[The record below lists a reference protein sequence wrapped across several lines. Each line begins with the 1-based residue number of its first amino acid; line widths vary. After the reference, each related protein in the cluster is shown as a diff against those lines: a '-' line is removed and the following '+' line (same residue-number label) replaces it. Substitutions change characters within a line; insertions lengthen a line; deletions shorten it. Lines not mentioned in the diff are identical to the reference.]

1 MRKIRVIQIG
11 TGNWGFSWLEKV
23 TQSPF
28 AELAAVVDTNP
39 EMLKMTAERYGLER
53 KLCFPSLEKA
63 VSCVQADAALVIVP
77 PAFHREVTVAALE
90 AGLHC
95 LVEKPLA
102 ENMRDAADMVQAAK
116 KAGKKLMVSQNYRFK
131 RAPQTV
137 KMLVEKQFVG
147 EIGSVFINFQK
158 APHFTGFRTEMPEPL
173 IEDMSVHHFDQIR
186 GILNLNPVRIR
197 AFSWNTP
204 WSWFRGNPAA
214 SVLFE
219 MENGAVVSYNGN
231 WVSQGWET
239 TWDGEW
245 RIQGSGGEILWK
257 DNQVSLHPSDLFV
270 SVFQDGAV
278 EKEGNLYFDLKQ
290 MAQEERMASIA
301 EFASAILEDRE
312 PETNGADNLYSLA
325 MVIGAKYAARTG
337 EIVEIE
343 EMLKPEN
350 YGRFSE
356 EERRE
361 GRL

>member
-1 MRKIRVIQIG
+1 MKKLRVIQIG

-23 TQSPF
+23 MQSPA
-28 AELAAVVDTNP
+28 AELAAVVDANP
-39 EMLKMTAERYGLER
+39 DMLKIAAEKYELDPE
-53 KLCFPSLEKA
+53 KCFLSLAEA
-63 VSCVQADAALVIVP
+63 VSRIQADAALVIVP
-77 PAFHREVTVAALE
+77 PALHKDVAIEALK

-102 ENMRDAADMVQAAK
+102 GNMRDAMEIVKAARNAK
-116 KAGKKLMVSQNYRFK
+116 KKLMVSQNYRFK

-137 KMLVEKQFVG
+137 KMLIEKQYIG
-147 EIGSVFINFQK
+147 DIGSVFINFQK

-186 GILNLNPVRIR
+186 GILKMNPVKIH
-197 AFSWNTP
+197 AHSWNTS
-204 WSWFRGNPAA
+204 WSWFHGNPVA

-245 RIQGSGGEILWK
+245 RIQGSQGEILWK
-257 DNQVSLHPSDLFV
+257 DNQVILHPSDLFV

-290 MAQEERMASIA
+290 MDQEERMASIG
-301 EFASAILEDRE
+301 EFAAAIRENRE
-312 PETNGADNLYSLA
+312 PETNGEDNLYSLA
-325 MVIGAKYAARTG
+325 MVIGAKYAAKTG
-337 EIVEIE
+337 EIVEIKDM
-343 EMLKPEN
+343 MLPEN
-350 YGRFSE
+350 FEKYS
-356 EERRE
+356 
-361 GRL
+361 